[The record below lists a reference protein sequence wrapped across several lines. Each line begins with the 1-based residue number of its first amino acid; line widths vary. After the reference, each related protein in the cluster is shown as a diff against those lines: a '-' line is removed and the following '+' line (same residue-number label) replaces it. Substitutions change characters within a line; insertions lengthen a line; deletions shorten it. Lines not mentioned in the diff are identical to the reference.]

1 MRCGYPPKFDGCRG
15 LHPTALSSQ
24 CLRANGTMKDS
35 RSMADPDKKK
45 ARKRAKKR
53 KRRELE
59 RAVEENGHH
68 AREKKRKGKR

>member
-1 MRCGYPPKFDGCRG
+1 
-15 LHPTALSSQ
+15 
-24 CLRANGTMKDS
+24 
-35 RSMADPDKKK
+35 MADPDKKK

-59 RAVEENGHH
+59 RALEENGRH